1 MCIFRFNGLIN
12 HGDIMWL
19 VKTEN
24 LINLLDETIY
34 ILNKYNLD
42 LNDVTVLFKGEVI
55 NASDVKEKLNVDYDN
70 SWGHCNFEDI
80 QLIIDDYTL
89 FERASYDGYEK
100 YILKAHPL
108 LSIYNNQ
115 EAHTDFFR

>member
-1 MCIFRFNGLIN
+1 
-12 HGDIMWL
+12 MWL

-70 SWGHCNFEDI
+70 SWGHCNFEEI
-80 QLIIDDYTL
+80 QLIIDDYTW
-89 FERASYDGYEK
+89 FERTSYDGYEK

-108 LSIYNNQ
+108 LSNFKNQ
-115 EAHTDFFR
+115 ESHSENFLRGFHGN

>member
-1 MCIFRFNGLIN
+1 
-12 HGDIMWL
+12 MWL

-24 LINLLDETIY
+24 SINLLDETIS
-34 ILNKYNLD
+34 ILDQYDLD
-42 LNDVTVLFKGEVI
+42 LNDVTVLFNGEML
-55 NASDVKEKLNVDYDN
+55 NTTDAKEKLNVDYDN

-80 QLIIDDYTL
+80 QLIIDDYTW

-115 EAHTDFFR
+115 EAHTEFFR